1 MFHPVVEVGMK
12 TWLKCACLILV
23 VAVALPVT
31 AAELDLA
38 RIEALTG
45 LKGKLNEAEGV
56 FKVTFPRTDIK
67 ATVTGVRMNPELGL
81 TAWAAFTR
89 AGDHTMVMGDIVLLE
104 SEVNPAMSV
113 ALDNGLEVTALH
125 NHFLWDNPK
134 VMFMHIG
141 GMGEEEKLAGAVG
154 KVFDKLKA
162 MIRDKPTPPHAQ
174 IDPAQTS
181 LDGKRIAEI
190 VGTPGALK
198 DGVYKIV
205 IGRTIDMGGHKVGKE
220 IGVNT
225 WAAFAGSDELTV
237 VDGDIAMLEPEV
249 QGVLKALRAGG
260 INIVAIHNHM
270 TSESPRMVFLHYWGI
285 GPTTQLARTLRA
297 ALDTQHLD

>member
-1 MFHPVVEVGMK
+1 MKNSRNSVAGVWIWVVLLVLAMFAPIAG
-12 TWLKCACLILV
+12 
-23 VAVALPVT
+23 
-31 AAELDLA
+31 AEPPDGA

-45 LKGKLNEAEGV
+45 LKGKLNETEGV

-67 ATVTGVRMNPELGL
+67 ATVVGVRMNPELGL

-89 AGDHTMVMGDIVLLE
+89 ADDHTMVMGDIVMLE
-104 SEVNPAMSV
+104 SEVNPVMSV

-134 VMFMHIG
+134 VLFMHIG

-162 MIRDKPTPPHAQ
+162 VIRDKPKLPYAE

-190 VGTPGALK
+190 VGTTGSLK

-205 IGRTIDMGGHKVGKE
+205 IGRTIEMGGHKIGKE
-220 IGVNT
+220 MGVNT
-225 WAAFAGSDELTV
+225 WAAFAGSDELAV
-237 VDGDIAMLEPEV
+237 VDGDFAMFESEV
-249 QGVLKALRAGG
+249 QGVLKALRSGG

-270 TSESPRMVFLHYWGI
+270 TFESPRMVFLHYWGI
-285 GPTTQLARTLRA
+285 GPTAQLSRALRA

>member
-1 MFHPVVEVGMK
+1 MCVV
-12 TWLKCACLILV
+12 LV
-23 VAVALPVT
+23 VPAMFAPI
-31 AAELDLA
+31 AGAETPEGA

-45 LKGKLNEAEGV
+45 LKGKLNETEGV

-67 ATVTGVRMNPELGL
+67 STVAGVRMNPELGL
-81 TAWAAFTR
+81 TAWAAFTH

-104 SEVNPAMSV
+104 SEVNPVMSV
-113 ALDNGLEVTALH
+113 ALDNGLDVTALH
-125 NHFLWDNPK
+125 NHFLWDSPK

-141 GMGEEEKLAGAVG
+141 GIGEEEKVAGAVG

-162 MIRDKPTPPHAQ
+162 VIGDRPKLPYAQ

-190 VGTPGALK
+190 VGTPGSLK

-205 IGRTIDMGGHKVGKE
+205 IGRTIDMGGHKIGKE
-220 IGVNT
+220 MGVNT
-225 WAAFAGSDELTV
+225 WAAFAGSDELAV
-237 VDGDIAMLEPEV
+237 VGGDFAMIESEV
-249 QGVLKALRAGG
+249 QGVLKALRGGG

-270 TSESPRMVFLHYWGI
+270 TFESPRMVFLHYWGI
-285 GPTTQLARTLRA
+285 GPTVQLARALRT

>member
-1 MFHPVVEVGMK
+1 MK
-12 TWLKCACLILV
+12 TWLKYACLTLV
-23 VAVALPVT
+23 VGVALPVT
-31 AAELDLA
+31 AAELDLSSV
-38 RIEALTG
+38 EALIG
-45 LKGKLNEAEGV
+45 LKGKFNDSEGV

-67 ATVTGVRMNPELGL
+67 APVAGVRLNPELGL

-89 AGDHTMVMGDIVLLE
+89 AGDHTMVMGDIVMLE
-104 SEVNPAMSV
+104 SEVNPVMSV
-113 ALDNGLEVTALH
+113 ALDNGLDVTALH

-141 GMGEEEKLAGAVG
+141 GMGEGEKLAGAVG

-162 MIRDKPTPPHAQ
+162 VIQDEPKLPFAQ

-190 VGTPGALK
+190 VGTPGSLK

-205 IGRTIDMGGHKVGKE
+205 IGRTVDMGGHKIGKE
-220 IGVNT
+220 MGVNT
-225 WAAFAGSDELTV
+225 WAAFAGSDELAV
-237 VDGDIAMLEPEV
+237 VDGDFAMLESEV
-249 QGVLKALRAGG
+249 QDVLKALRAGR

-270 TSESPRMVFLHYWGI
+270 TFENPRMVFLHYWGI
-285 GPTTQLARTLRA
+285 GPTAQLARTLRT
-297 ALDTQHLD
+297 ALDTQRLD